1 MSRDF
6 NYLLLYQESDN
17 KRDCQ
22 PHIFSP
28 SCIPVNREPFI
39 AVLCIVYEVYVKCRQ
54 VINELLP
61 CFFFLYV
68 LYNYPLRKNNSLI
81 VFLN

>member
-22 PHIFSP
+22 PHTLSP

-39 AVLCIVYEVYVKCRQ
+39 AALCIVYEVYVKCRQ

-61 CFFFLYV
+61 CFFSSSMYCIIALCA
-68 LYNYPLRKNNSLI
+68 KI
-81 VFLN
+81 IH